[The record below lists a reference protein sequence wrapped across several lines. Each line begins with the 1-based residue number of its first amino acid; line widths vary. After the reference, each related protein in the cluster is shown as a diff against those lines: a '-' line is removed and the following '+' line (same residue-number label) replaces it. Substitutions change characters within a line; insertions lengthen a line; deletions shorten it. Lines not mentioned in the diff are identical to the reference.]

1 MFLNEEIEKALSDLF
16 AKSADAALSNEDYAE
31 LCKAAGVSKMYYDM
45 KLGSDTQYR
54 DAGTGKLVM
63 SEVEKDDKIFLYDD
77 GEKTDLVKKFTYY
90 YNGAEYVHAYIEF
103 KEGIKESDLIPERFK
118 LLSDIV
124 YMLVSRQ
131 NMRMMLDFAETHDA
145 QTGIPNGAYIGRW
158 YHQCL
163 NIFPENRYLVIFIN
177 LHNFKYLNKQG
188 GTKTG
193 DEGITRYARVLY
205 NMMEKDEGVC
215 RLGGDNFVMFVKAQN
230 VEKMI
235 GNLHGITI
243 ENLESAN
250 GKDFT
255 ISAWIG
261 VSRDNMQEPFGQRL
275 EQANIACIL
284 GKNRLKQTV
293 VFYTEEL
300 AHMMDS
306 TKQIIGMFIPAL
318 KKKEFEPFFQAKVDM
333 TTGELVGFEAL
344 CRWFHE
350 GSLIYPDQFIPAID
364 SQGLIH
370 ELDMEILRLTCE
382 SIRKWKDMG
391 LNPPPVSVNIS
402 RKNIFVPGIEEKI
415 LSIIKKSGIDSSSIE
430 VEITETATEEEYLR
444 LVDFINQLKQYG
456 LRISIDDFG
465 TGYSSLSLIHNI
477 NADVIKID
485 KSFVDALFTDE
496 KSSVLVESIIQLAQ
510 RLGMKTIAEGVETAM
525 QGMTLVG
532 MGCKNAQGYYYSKP
546 ADFQA
551 TTEILKKPPYEPIP
565 KTE

>member
-1 MFLNEEIEKALSDLF
+1 
-16 AKSADAALSNEDYAE
+16 
-31 LCKAAGVSKMYYDM
+31 
-45 KLGSDTQYR
+45 
-54 DAGTGKLVM
+54 
-63 SEVEKDDKIFLYDD
+63 
-77 GEKTDLVKKFTYY
+77 
-90 YNGAEYVHAYIEF
+90 
-103 KEGIKESDLIPERFK
+103 
-118 LLSDIV
+118 
-124 YMLVSRQ
+124 
-131 NMRMMLDFAETHDA
+131 
-145 QTGIPNGAYIGRW
+145 
-158 YHQCL
+158 
-163 NIFPENRYLVIFIN
+163 
-177 LHNFKYLNKQG
+177 
-188 GTKTG
+188 
-193 DEGITRYARVLY
+193 
-205 NMMEKDEGVC
+205 
-215 RLGGDNFVMFVKAQN
+215 
-230 VEKMI
+230 
-235 GNLHGITI
+235 
-243 ENLESAN
+243 
-250 GKDFT
+250 
-255 ISAWIG
+255 
-261 VSRDNMQEPFGQRL
+261 
-275 EQANIACIL
+275 
-284 GKNRLKQTV
+284 
-293 VFYTEEL
+293 
-300 AHMMDS
+300 MMDS

-415 LSIIKKSGIDSSSIE
+415 LSIIKKSGIDSSAIE

-551 TTEILKKPPYEPIP
+551 TTEI
-565 KTE
+565 